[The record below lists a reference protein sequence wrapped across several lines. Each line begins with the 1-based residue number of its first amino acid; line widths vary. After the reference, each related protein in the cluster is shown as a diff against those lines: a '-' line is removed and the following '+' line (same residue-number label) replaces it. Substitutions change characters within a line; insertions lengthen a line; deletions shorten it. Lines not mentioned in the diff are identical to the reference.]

1 MRPISFVGDQLLDRR
16 TRSLLLQQPGL
27 LIEALQRTQF
37 LLSSEFRCVN
47 GGLQLIHFPSEVKL
61 TLIHAFLLAKP
72 NTSTV
77 EFSFTRFGVLGALL
91 RSRKPKFW
99 FPKIWGIKCA
109 TTGRPRREIDLLL
122 NARRADPSARGL
134 GAPDAGCDGLRGRAW
149 IDPTSR
155 ELLDLTIV
163 GRTRFAHDS
172 ALEEAGFELTV
183 PP

>member
-47 GGLQLIHFPSEVKL
+47 GGLQLIHFLSEVKL

-77 EFSFTRFGVLGALL
+77 EFSFTRYGVLGALL

-99 FPKIWGIKCA
+99 FPKIWGS
-109 TTGRPRREIDLLL
+109 
-122 NARRADPSARGL
+122 SAL
-134 GAPDAGCDGLRGRAW
+134 PL
-149 IDPTSR
+149 
-155 ELLDLTIV
+155 V
-163 GRTRFAHDS
+163 GRDERSTCY
-172 ALEEAGFELTV
+172 
-183 PP
+183 